1 MWWDRNQLLVK
12 LIKGGKDRVVILSET
27 LKQLF
32 KKNYFDEYMPQ
43 YWLLIGSKGTIN
55 TQRKVFSKLSSKPLQ
70 ESGSLKK

>member
-32 KKNYFDEYMPQ
+32 KK
-43 YWLLIGSKGTIN
+43 
-55 TQRKVFSKLSSKPLQ
+55 KLF
-70 ESGSLKK
+70 